1 MNLVNSDLAICL
13 GVSLNDVHL
22 LLLDKDEP
30 FSRLTRRRMPGKEFE
45 VGKWYMKE
53 SEKSKQ
59 YQIIDDVVPT
69 KTVQRIDDKGA
80 GMSKIEVYFLL
91 LSLRLA
97 NTINIIYSYFCRYF
111 FRPIWQI
118 YRT

>member
-1 MNLVNSDLAICL
+1 
-13 GVSLNDVHL
+13 
-22 LLLDKDEP
+22 
-30 FSRLTRRRMPGKEFE
+30 MPGKEFE

-59 YQIIDDVVPT
+59 YQIIDDVLPT

-91 LSLRLA
+91 LS
-97 NTINIIYSYFCRYF
+97 
-111 FRPIWQI
+111 
-118 YRT
+118 